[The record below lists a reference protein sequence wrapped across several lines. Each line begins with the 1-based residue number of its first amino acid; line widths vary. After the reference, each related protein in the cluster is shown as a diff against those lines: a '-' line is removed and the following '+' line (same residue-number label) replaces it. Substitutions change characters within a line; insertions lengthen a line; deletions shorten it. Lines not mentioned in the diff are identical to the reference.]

1 MATHYTILFFED
13 PPRPPSG
20 QPTLALAL
28 VQARQALAHACPY
41 SRAQVIA
48 SDGRLW
54 NMEVDDHGVVVD
66 DPADDFGP

>member
-28 VQARQALAHACPY
+28 VQARQALAHARPY

-48 SDGRLW
+48 SDGRQW
-54 NMEVDDHGVVVD
+54 TMEVDDHGIVVD
-66 DPADDFGP
+66 DPIEDFSP